1 VLTNK
6 GIIMIEEY
14 GVTLEASQKTW
25 AILKE
30 KLNVINYG
38 GWIPSLQSDAD
49 IKMLIDERVEAYESY
64 PLGSEELKGALQD
77 INFIWMDKDIERE
90 ISITSS
96 GGVVRKVSKETL
108 VGLLDLIE
116 AEDCIDP
123 LDNPRDFLSIR
134 ELLALRVELTAAE
147 MGIDTGTPN

>member
-123 LDNPRDFLSIR
+123 LANPRDFLSIR